1 MKYFYNVQW
10 DYEDDGADHGHL
22 FTNHE
27 EAENVE
33 EAIANFRKICGYDRR
48 IVSVEIVPK
57 KLALAGMKLD
67 TFNEYQ
73 KNEEA
78 IRQRAITGLKDGVE
92 K

>member
-33 EAIANFRKICGYDRR
+33 GI
-48 IVSVEIVPK
+48 
-57 KLALAGMKLD
+57 
-67 TFNEYQ
+67 NE
-73 KNEEA
+73 
-78 IRQRAITGLKDGVE
+78 V
-92 K
+92 